1 MSEPDDRSETGR
13 DVTADTARGLVPV
26 VVLHGTAAERDQ
38 IARVFHRDSPV
49 RNGRIVR
56 LDVTKEEER
65 LRASLQAWLSGARRA
80 SETDPLHVAERGTL
94 FLDCFGAMAPDTQRL
109 LMQFLGSE
117 GSPGASQAWGGRIV
131 AGDPGDVLAAVE
143 QSRFD
148 PALYRALERVRV
160 ELEHRGP
167 STT

>member
-1 MSEPDDRSETGR
+1 LSDPDDRADLGR
-13 DVTADTARGLVPV
+13 DVTAETARGLQPV

-56 LDVTKEEER
+56 LDVSKEEER
-65 LRASLQAWLSGARRA
+65 LRVSLEAWMSGVRRA

-94 FLDCFGAMAPDTQRL
+94 FLDHFGAMGAETQRL
-109 LMQFLGSE
+109 LTLFLGPE
-117 GSPGASQAWGGRIV
+117 GIPGSRHGWSGRLV
-131 AGDPGDVLAAVE
+131 AGDPGDILAAVE
-143 QSRFD
+143 RNGFD
-148 PALYRALERVRV
+148 PGLYRALERVRV

-167 STT
+167 ASA